1 MRKQFESI
9 WSWLTCVMF
18 RAADV
23 GTLTRSDH
31 TNHRCQ
37 STNGSNIAL
46 AFKWLLVN
54 GIVNPVRSDALPDGD
69 IFEPVISSRPRP
81 IQTSFITR

>member
-37 STNGSNIAL
+37 STNRSNIAL

-54 GIVNPVRSDALPDGD
+54 GIVNDHDPSKLRLLHDKKSK
-69 IFEPVISSRPRP
+69 
-81 IQTSFITR
+81 